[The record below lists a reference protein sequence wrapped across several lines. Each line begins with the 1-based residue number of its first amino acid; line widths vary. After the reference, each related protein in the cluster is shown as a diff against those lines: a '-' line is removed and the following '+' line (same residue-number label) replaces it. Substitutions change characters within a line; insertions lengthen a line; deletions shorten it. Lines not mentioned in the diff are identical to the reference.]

1 MTVRTRFA
9 PSPTGF
15 LHIGGARTAL
25 FNWLYARH
33 TGGAF
38 VLRIE
43 DTDRDRSTREAEQAI
58 LEGMEWLGLDWD
70 EGPIYQSQRL
80 DYYRGIIEQML
91 TDGRAYFCSC
101 SRERL
106 EGLRQDALREKR
118 KPRYD
123 GHCRNVTEHPRG
135 AARVV
140 RFRNPDDGEVVFEDR
155 TRGTVR
161 IANSELD
168 DLIIQR
174 SDGTP
179 TYNFCA
185 VVDDNDLGITH
196 VIRGDDHLNNTPRQ
210 INIYHALG
218 TEPPVFAHVPMIL
231 GRDGSPLSKRHGAVS
246 VLAYREQGYLPEA
259 LVNHLARLGWSY
271 GDAEVFTTAELIER
285 FDIDA
290 VNRKASVFDAAKLD
304 WLNQQHM
311 KSMPLDRL
319 RAHAGR
325 MFEQAG
331 VDLREGPALDKL
343 LAVQRQRAGNLR
355 ELVEQ
360 SRAFYEHFEAYND
373 KDAHKHLR
381 PVALEPLEL
390 LYTRLADS
398 PNWEPEEL
406 KALVAD
412 VARELEVGM
421 GKVAQPLRVALMG
434 CAVSPSI
441 EDTLWLMGRQRTLS
455 RLERALAWVR
465 NRAEHAH

>member
-33 TGGAF
+33 AGGVF

-58 LEGMEWLGLDWD
+58 LEGMEWLGLHWD

-80 DYYRGIIEQML
+80 DHYRGIIEQML
-91 TDGRAYFCSC
+91 TDGRAYYCSC

-106 EGLRQDALREKR
+106 EGLREEALRDKR

-123 GHCRNVTEHPRG
+123 GHCRDVTEHPKG
-135 AARVV
+135 VARVV
-140 RFRNPDDGEVVFEDR
+140 RFRNPDDGEVVFTDR

-161 IANSELD
+161 MANSELD

-210 INIYHALG
+210 INIYRALG
-218 TEPPVFAHVPMIL
+218 AEPPAFAHVPMIL
-231 GRDGSPLSKRHGAVS
+231 GPDGSPLSKRHGAVS

-259 LVNHLARLGWSY
+259 LVNHLARLGWSH
-271 GDAEVFTTAELIER
+271 GDQEVFTIAELVEK
-285 FDIDA
+285 FDIDE
-290 VNRKASVFDAAKLD
+290 VNRKASVFDAEKLD

-311 KSMPLDRL
+311 KTLPLETV
-319 RAHAGR
+319 RAHAGPL
-325 MFEQAG
+325 FEQAG
-331 VDLREGPALDKL
+331 VDLRQGPALDKL
-343 LAVQRQRAGNLR
+343 LGVQRQRAGNLR
-355 ELVEQ
+355 DLVEQ
-360 SRAFYEHFEAYND
+360 SRAFYEHFESYND

-381 PVALEPLEL
+381 PVVLEPLEL
-390 LYTRLADS
+390 LYTRLGDS
-398 PNWEPEEL
+398 PRWEPEEL
-406 KALVAD
+406 KALVGD

-441 EDTLWLMGRQRTLS
+441 EDTLWLMGRERTLS